1 MKLAK
6 GVKSPL
12 FPTLKILMKQNSQCL
27 KSMLRSINNNTS
39 NLLSGKRLSGLNIR
53 LANAENSFVSDF
65 KIVDY
70 FF

>member
-1 MKLAK
+1 
-6 GVKSPL
+6 
-12 FPTLKILMKQNSQCL
+12 
-27 KSMLRSINNNTS
+27 MLRLININTS